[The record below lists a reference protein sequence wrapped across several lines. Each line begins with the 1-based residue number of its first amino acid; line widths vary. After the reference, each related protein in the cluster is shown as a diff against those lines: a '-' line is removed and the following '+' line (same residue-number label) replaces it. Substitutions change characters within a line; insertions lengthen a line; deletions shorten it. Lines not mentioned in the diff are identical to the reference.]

1 MNDFA
6 NVEALAAAGAGRLAR
21 TPLQQF
27 VEQPLDVFQ
36 TKLDSEALE
45 AVEPTE
51 RVTVIDRRVSRRA
64 NPRGLARPSR
74 SAPAGSIHGATVK

>member
-1 MNDFA
+1 MTFH
-6 NVEALAAAGAGRLAR
+6 VEAACQGRTSDSNAAS
-21 TPLQQF
+21 TF
-27 VEQPLDVFQ
+27 VEQTLDVFQ
-36 TKLDSEALE
+36 AELDSEALE

-51 RVTVIDRRVSRRA
+51 RVTIIDRRVSRRA